1 VTKYDAPNSAPLAD
15 SEMPFSLRL
24 EPAFEA
30 DENDRKF
37 VATLAKG
44 MDLLR
49 AFQAQ
54 IGPLGN
60 KDLAALTGY
69 PKATVS
75 RMTYTLVKTGYLR
88 HRRDGKFEISP
99 RVLSLGYPL
108 LVGQQMRHI
117 CHDYM
122 TDIAAMGNY
131 TLGLAVQDGPSM
143 VYIDECTGSAMNKLR
158 LDIGARIEIVR
169 SSVGRAY
176 LSAIDEERR
185 EELYEQLAPVYAGE
199 WQALLSRIE
208 QSLAEIETRGFCLVD
223 REWRKDTRGVAVPL
237 VSADGQTVMALNCA
251 SPVYSVSNETLVE
264 EIGPRLVHIASNL
277 SLLIGS

>member
-1 VTKYDAPNSAPLAD
+1 MTKYDAPNSAPLAD

>member
-1 VTKYDAPNSAPLAD
+1 MNKPDMQNCKPSAD
-15 SEMPFSLRL
+15 SKMPFALRL
-24 EPAFEA
+24 EPAVDA
-30 DENDRKF
+30 DSGDRKF

-44 MDLLR
+44 LDLLR
-49 AFQAQ
+49 AFQTR

-60 KDLAALTGY
+60 KELVELTGY

-88 HRRDGKFEISP
+88 QRGDGKFEISA

-108 LVGQQMRHI
+108 LVGQRMRHI

-122 TDIAAMGNY
+122 ADIAGMGNY

-143 VYIDECTGSAMNKLR
+143 VYIDECTGSSLNKLR

-169 SSVGRAY
+169 SAVGRAY
-176 LSAIDEERR
+176 LSAIDEVQRAE
-185 EELYEQLAPVYAGE
+185 YYAQLAPIYGDE
-199 WQALLSRIE
+199 WPALLPRIE
-208 QSLAEIETRGFCLVD
+208 RSLAEVRERGFCLVD

-251 SPVYSVSNETLVE
+251 APVFGASNETLVE
-264 EIGPRLVHIASNL
+264 EIGPRLVHTASNL
-277 SLLIGS
+277 SLLIGT